1 MTTAWPGDSA
11 TVVRWVRSALIRA
24 ARDSDEIELKG
35 LEDIEVTASL
45 TGNDLDHLTLDATGT
60 KLALDWDSPPTP
72 TDPVTGAAVTNDP
85 AAEDAPEPEV
95 ISREPGIV
103 RSLRF
108 SARPVR
114 IERTPL
120 TIDVQAFDLPI
131 MWLSAA
137 EPAEPGVPES
147 AHMIVPADDLGD
159 LRGTFHAS
167 IATKDLVPL
176 IKSVAGPMLKE
187 GGIRLGRL
195 RLEVAQDGADGIH
208 VTAYAGVRWKLLIAS
223 ARAEARIEVSRDAV
237 VTVRDL
243 NLGSRN
249 LLVKAALLFARKHV
263 RAVIGRS
270 IDLNESIAD
279 DGTNLRLHDVRVG
292 AGAQLS
298 VEGRFG

>member
-11 TVVRWVRSALIRA
+11 TVVRWVRSTLLRTAQDA
-24 ARDSDEIELKG
+24 GEVALKG
-35 LEDIEVTASL
+35 LEDVEVAASL

-60 KLALDWDSPPTP
+60 TLTLGWTAPPMP
-72 TDPVTGAAVTNDP
+72 VDPVTNSPVTNTP
-85 AAEDAPEPEV
+85 ATEDIPAPEI

-103 RSLRF
+103 RSFRF
-108 SARPVR
+108 SARPMR
-114 IERTPL
+114 IERSPL
-120 TIDVQAFDLPI
+120 TINVQAFDMPI
-131 MWLSAA
+131 VWLTAA

-147 AHMIVPADDLGD
+147 AHSIVPNEDLGD

-176 IKSVAGPMLKE
+176 IRSVAAPMLRE

-195 RLEVAQDGADGIH
+195 RIEIVQDGADGIR
-208 VTAYAGVRWKLLIAS
+208 VTAYAGVRWKLLMAS
-223 ARAEARIEVSRDAV
+223 ARAEARIEVTRDAV
-237 VTVRDL
+237 ITIRDL
-243 NLGSRN
+243 TLGSRN

-263 RAVIGRS
+263 RALIGRR
-270 IDLNESIAD
+270 IDLNESLTA

-292 AGAQLS
+292 TGEQLS